1 MYQIGSLEMWKGDFS
16 HRENSSQFTGGPF
29 SHPLNIFMS
38 NNFKNVSPNVKK
50 SYGDGSIFLQG
61 LAQVQGSD
69 PLGCWSRFGQ

>member
-16 HRENSSQFTGGPF
+16 HRENSSQLAGGPF

-69 PLGCWSRFGQ
+69 PFGCWSRFGQ